1 MKRNNLIDRLA
12 VILTRKDNGEQ
23 YVVTELGLLFT
34 SNSEQTFRWVI
45 LSSLSSNS
53 TFETNDFELLQS
65 VFNISDPLNLRRYF
79 SDGYDTYGVI
89 EVTPNSVIIGNQKDN
104 FDTSGL
110 QGIEIYEDLNDRMI
124 NVGYSQRYG
133 VCSLGYFMKKFHELT
148 TDEHLY
154 CNNTEGIPLN
164 SF

>member
-23 YVVTELGLLFT
+23 YVVTELGLPFK
-34 SNSEQTFRWVI
+34 SDCEQAFKWVI
-45 LSSLSSNS
+45 LKSLSSNS

-65 VFNISDPLNLRRYF
+65 VFNISDPLSLRRYF

-104 FDTSGL
+104 FETSGL

-124 NVGYSQRYG
+124 DVSYSQRYG
-133 VCSLGYFMKKFHELT
+133 ICSLGYFMKKFHELT